1 MVRLAFVIFSSL
13 SLVVASRVFVLSSLA
28 VCWIMK
34 FSTIFDCLKVL
45 YLTNGLLI
53 ENVNHH
59 RMKLT
64 AFCEAKWR
72 IHSYLIIKY
81 KLYKQIRIML
91 LHMYY
96 FVDSIVWQMKLYR
109 MHFVV
114 VYHVDAHECCY
125 FPLNIRF
132 NPIVIMFHSNTKKNS
147 WHFQIFSFKRDTALF
162 FLLSEIVMRS
172 LALSLSPFPSLY
184 LGLSYYQIEN
194 MSSHKLKNEYN
205 FWRHLHVRMWV
216 FTMS

>member
-1 MVRLAFVIFSSL
+1 
-13 SLVVASRVFVLSSLA
+13 
-28 VCWIMK
+28 MK

-59 RMKLT
+59 RLKLT

-109 MHFVV
+109 MRF
-114 VYHVDAHECCY
+114 VYHVDAYECCY
-125 FPLNIRF
+125 FPLNIRS
-132 NPIVIMFHSNTKKNS
+132 NHIVIKFHSNPKKNL
-147 WHFQIFSFKRDTALF
+147 WHFQICCLKRESALF
-162 FLLSEIVMRS
+162 FLFSAIPMRS
-172 LALSLSPFPSLY
+172 LALSLSPFPPLY
-184 LGLSYYQIEN
+184 LGPSYYQIEN
-194 MSSHKLKNEYN
+194 MSSHKLKNKYN
-205 FWRHLHVRMWV
+205 FWRHLYVV
-216 FTMS
+216 YVCIMS